1 MKFLTIDAS
10 KSMNPNTGESWYRAE
25 AKVSLDENE
34 VPEEVFAALKAR
46 LDEWLPNPSTRFD
59 PEWNA
64 PPMTANVKPAPPD
77 KIQSFI
83 NTIQLCKT
91 TANLERFRATVEREK
106 NQQLTEAFE
115 KKLKELQ

>member
-46 LDEWLPNPSTRFD
+46 LDGWLPNPYETHRNQEQTERKAGMVESINACTSLDVLKTFALLAKGN
-59 PEWNA
+59 PEHKA
-64 PPMTANVKPAPPD
+64 AYD
-77 KIQSFI
+77 KRY
-83 NTIQLCKT
+83 
-91 TANLERFRATVEREK
+91 LELSK
-106 NQQLTEAFE
+106 
-115 KKLKELQ
+115 